1 MYNRAMRCAAGVIA
15 AAVFS
20 WPALAEE
27 SPISFVS
34 GPLQGAAAENVEHKE
49 ETLAHSAFG
58 AMTTDTA
65 VFKSGPML
73 AYVDWSR
80 LGGHYGWQD
89 DNMVA
94 KLSDDVKDVFEAT
107 GFTILESDRLTVNG
121 YLAQYR
127 KISLIGID
135 RRCGVFALMR
145 RTHLITGFACA
156 PAARAFVVRDVMA
169 GISIDGVI
177 GP

>member
-1 MYNRAMRCAAGVIA
+1 MVRQAMRCAAGVIA

-27 SPISFVS
+27 SPISFLS
-34 GPLQGAAAENVEHKE
+34 GPLQGATAENVKHKGE
-49 ETLAHSAFG
+49 ALAHSAFG
-58 AMTTDTA
+58 AVTSDTA

-73 AYVDWSR
+73 AWVDWER
-80 LGGHYGWQD
+80 LGGHYRWQD
-89 DNMVA
+89 NDVTS
-94 KLSDDVKDVFEAT
+94 LSNEVKDIFDAT
-107 GFTILESDRLTVNG
+107 GFTILESDQVTVNG
-121 YLAQYR
+121 YAARYR

-135 RRCGVFALMR
+135 RRCGVFAMTR
-145 RTHLITGFACA
+145 RNHLVQGFACA
-156 PAARAFVVRDVMA
+156 PAARAFTVQAVME

>member
-1 MYNRAMRCAAGVIA
+1 MFDRLLRCAMSVCALA
-15 AAVFS
+15 ALS

-34 GPLQGAAAENVEHKE
+34 GPLQGAAAENVKHDE
-49 ETLAHSAFG
+49 ESLAHSAFG
-58 AMTTDTA
+58 AVKTDTA

-73 AYVDWSR
+73 AWVNWSR
-80 LGGHYGWQD
+80 LGGHYRWQD
-89 DNMVA
+89 NDVGS
-94 KLSDDVKDVFEAT
+94 LSNEVKDVFDAT
-107 GFTILESDRLTVNG
+107 GFTILESDSITVNG
-121 YLAQYR
+121 YAARYR

-145 RTHLITGFACA
+145 RNHMVQGFACA
-156 PAARAFVVRDVMA
+156 PAARAFTVQAVME

>member
-1 MYNRAMRCAAGVIA
+1 MFDRMFRRAMGVF
-15 AAVFS
+15 AVAVLS

-34 GPLQGAAAENVEHKE
+34 GPLQGAVAENVKHDE
-49 ETLAHSAFG
+49 ESLAHSAFG
-58 AMTTDTA
+58 AVKTDTA

-73 AYVDWSR
+73 AWVNWSR
-80 LGGHYGWQD
+80 LGGHYRWQD
-89 DNMVA
+89 NDVGS
-94 KLSDDVKDVFEAT
+94 LSNEVKDVFDAT
-107 GFTILESDRLTVNG
+107 GFTILESDSITVNG
-121 YLAQYR
+121 YAARYR

-145 RTHLITGFACA
+145 RNHMVQGFACA
-156 PAARAFVVRDVMA
+156 PAARAFTVQQVME

>member
-15 AAVFS
+15 AAVLS

-34 GPLQGAAAENVEHKE
+34 GPLQGAVAENVKHTE
-49 ETLAHSAFG
+49 ESLAHSAFG
-58 AMTTDTA
+58 AVKTDAA

-73 AYVDWSR
+73 AWIDWER
-80 LGGHYGWQD
+80 LGGHYRWQD
-89 DNMVA
+89 NDVA
-94 KLSDDVKDVFEAT
+94 SLSNEVKDIFDAT
-107 GFTILESDRLTVNG
+107 GFTILESDQITVNG
-121 YLAQYR
+121 YAARYR

-145 RTHLITGFACA
+145 RNHMIQGFACA
-156 PAARAFVVRDVMA
+156 PAARAFTVQEVME
-169 GISIDGVI
+169 GISISGVI

>member
-1 MYNRAMRCAAGVIA
+1 MLNRAMRCAAGVIA

-34 GPLQGAAAENVEHKE
+34 GPLQGAVAENVKHEE

-58 AMTTDTA
+58 SMTSDTA
-65 VFKSGPML
+65 VFRSGQML
-73 AYVDWSR
+73 AWVNWSR

-89 DNMVA
+89 NDVGS
-94 KLSDDVKDVFEAT
+94 LSNEVKDIFDAT
-107 GFTILESDRLTVNG
+107 GFTILESDTLTVNG
-121 YLAQYR
+121 YAARYR

-145 RTHLITGFACA
+145 RNHMVQGFACA
-156 PAARAFVVRDVMA
+156 PAARAFTVQAVME

>member
-1 MYNRAMRCAAGVIA
+1 MFDRVSRYAIGVFAMAA
-15 AAVFS
+15 FS

-34 GPLQGAAAENVEHKE
+34 GPLQGAVAENVEHKE
-49 ETLAHSAFG
+49 DTLAHSAFG

-65 VFKSGPML
+65 VFKAGGMI

-80 LGGHYGWQD
+80 LGGHYGWKD
-89 DNMVA
+89 TDVVA
-94 KLSDDVKDVFEAT
+94 SLSDDVKDIFEAT
-107 GFTILESDRLTVNG
+107 GFTILESDRMSVNG
-121 YLAQYR
+121 YLSRYR
-127 KISLIGID
+127 KIALTGID
-135 RRCGVFALMR
+135 RRCGVFAMTR
-145 RTHLITGFACA
+145 RTHMITGFACA
-156 PAARAFVVRDVMA
+156 PSRQAFRVQDVMD

>member
-1 MYNRAMRCAAGVIA
+1 MLNRAMRCAAGVIA

-34 GPLQGAAAENVEHKE
+34 GPLQGAAAENVKHKGE
-49 ETLAHSAFG
+49 ALAHSAFG
-58 AMTTDTA
+58 AVTSDSA
-65 VFKSGPML
+65 VFKAGPML
-73 AYVDWSR
+73 AWIDWSR
-80 LGGHYGWQD
+80 LGGHYRWQD
-89 DNMVA
+89 NDVA
-94 KLSDDVKDVFEAT
+94 SLSNEVKDIFDAT
-107 GFTILESDRLTVNG
+107 GFTILESDTLTVNG
-121 YLAQYR
+121 YAARYR

-145 RTHLITGFACA
+145 RNHMVQGFACA
-156 PAARAFVVRDVMA
+156 PAARAFTVQAVME

>member
-1 MYNRAMRCAAGVIA
+1 MFDRMMRCAAGVIA
-15 AAVFS
+15 AAMFS

-34 GPLQGAAAENVEHKE
+34 GPLQGAAAENVKHKE

-58 AMTTDTA
+58 AVKSDTA

-80 LGGHYGWQD
+80 LGGHYRWQD
-89 DNMVA
+89 DNIVA
-94 KLSDDVKDVFEAT
+94 SLSDSVKEIFDAT
-107 GFTILESDRLTVNG
+107 GFTILESDRITVNG

-127 KISLIGID
+127 RISLIGID

-145 RTHLITGFACA
+145 RNHLISGFACA
-156 PAARAFVVRDVMA
+156 PFTRPFTVQEVMA

>member
-1 MYNRAMRCAAGVIA
+1 MLNRAMRCAAGVIA

-34 GPLQGAAAENVEHKE
+34 GPLQGAAAENVRHKE
-49 ETLAHSAFG
+49 QTLAHSAFG
-58 AMTTDTA
+58 AVTSDSA

-73 AYVDWSR
+73 AWVNWSR

-89 DNMVA
+89 DNRVA
-94 KLSDDVKDVFEAT
+94 QLSDDVKENFEAT
-107 GFTILESDRLTVNG
+107 GFTILESDRITVNG

-145 RTHLITGFACA
+145 RTHLIRGFACA
-156 PAARAFVVRDVMA
+156 PAARAFTVQAVME